1 MPVRARPVSTG
12 RAPRPKPRMMT
23 GSGLTVAEA
32 AGDARPARRVQPLIR
47 VGLAHASSLPGLSSS
62 GTRGVSPR
70 RRPGTPAGAKT
81 YGRPGKR
88 MAGPGGNVGSM
99 GNTGQVTYSPGD
111 TERWAAEPPK
121 RAGRTEFQR
130 DRARVL
136 HSSALRRLAA
146 KTQVVRAGSGDF
158 PRTRLTHT
166 LECAQIGRELG
177 AALGCDPDLVDAA
190 CLAHDL
196 GHPPFGHNG
205 ESALAALADPGGL
218 LACGGFEGNAQ
229 SLRLL
234 TRLEPKVPGA
244 GLNLTRATLDA
255 ALKYPWLA
263 PAPGRAGDVPAAP
276 GEDLPGENPGLH
288 APAKYGAYQSDRA
301 VFDWVRGGVP
311 GHRRCL
317 EAQVMDWADDVA
329 YSVHDVED
337 GLQAGL
343 VSMKS
348 LNDHS
353 ERARVCAVALAYYC
367 PPGWGVTA
375 AELETVFAEFMR
387 LDCWQFSFDGGPAAL
402 AAAKNLT
409 SELVGRLCQAAQD
422 GTRGAAGAAPLSRY
436 DADLAVPRRQLLE
449 CALLKAVA
457 AHYVMSQPRAV
468 AEQARER
475 DVITELALAIE
486 RGAPATL
493 DPVFQPAWDGAAD
506 DAERHRVV
514 IDQLASLTDTSAL
527 AWHARLA

>member
-1 MPVRARPVSTG
+1 V
-12 RAPRPKPRMMT
+12 
-23 GSGLTVAEA
+23 
-32 AGDARPARRVQPLIR
+32 
-47 VGLAHASSLPGLSSS
+47 
-62 GTRGVSPR
+62 
-70 RRPGTPAGAKT
+70 
-81 YGRPGKR
+81 
-88 MAGPGGNVGSM
+88 
-99 GNTGQVTYSPGD
+99 
-111 TERWAAEPPK
+111 AEPPK

-158 PRTRLTHT
+158 PRTRLTHS
-166 LECAQIGRELG
+166 LECAQVGREVG

-205 ESALAALADPGGL
+205 ESALAALADPGGA

-234 TRLEPKVPGA
+234 TRLEPKIPEA

-255 ALKYPWLA
+255 ALKYPWTPLVSRGDVPPPVSQMA
-263 PAPGRAGDVPAAP
+263 GRAGPMPKSATVSGPPSGTDTPE
-276 GEDLPGENPGLH
+276 EDIADRPNVTLH
-288 APAKYGAYQSDRA
+288 LPAKYGAYQSDIS
-301 VFDWVRGGVP
+301 VFEWIRCGAP
-311 GHRRCL
+311 TRRRCL

-343 VSMKS
+343 VSLKD
-348 LNDHS
+348 LADPA
-353 ERARVCAVALAYYC
+353 ERARVSAVALTYYC
-367 PPGWGVTA
+367 PPSWGVTT
-375 AELETVFAEFMR
+375 AELETVFAEFIR
-387 LDCWQFSFDGGPAAL
+387 LDCWQFSFDGGPASL

-422 GTRGAAGAAPLSRY
+422 GTRAVAGPAPLSRY
-436 DADLAVPRRQLLE
+436 AADLVVPRRQLLE

-457 AHYVMSQPRAV
+457 AHYVMSRRDAM

-475 DVITELALAIE
+475 EVITELALALA
-486 RGAPATL
+486 RSAPATL
-493 DPVFQPAWDGAAD
+493 DPVFQPAWDSAAD
-506 DAERHRVV
+506 DAERRRVI
-514 IDQLASLTDTSAL
+514 IDQIASLTDTSAL
-527 AWHARLA
+527 AWHARLT

>member
-1 MPVRARPVSTG
+1 
-12 RAPRPKPRMMT
+12 
-23 GSGLTVAEA
+23 
-32 AGDARPARRVQPLIR
+32 
-47 VGLAHASSLPGLSSS
+47 
-62 GTRGVSPR
+62 
-70 RRPGTPAGAKT
+70 
-81 YGRPGKR
+81 
-88 MAGPGGNVGSM
+88 
-99 GNTGQVTYSPGD
+99 VTYSPGD

-130 DRARVL
+130 DRARVM
-136 HSSALRRLAA
+136 HSAALRRLAA

-158 PRTRLTHT
+158 PRTRLTHS

-205 ESALAALADPGGL
+205 EAALAALAGPGGP

-255 ALKYPWLA
+255 ALKYPWVA
-263 PAPGRAGDVPAAP
+263 RPADPATSPYPAAP
-276 GEDLPGENPGLH
+276 AGPAGRRAAGAGLYRVV
-288 APAKYGAYQSDRA
+288 KYGAYESDA
-301 VFDWVRGGVP
+301 AAFAWVRSDAP
-311 GHRRCL
+311 GRRRCL

-343 VSMKS
+343 VSIKN
-348 LNDHS
+348 LTDRG
-353 ERARVCAVALAYYC
+353 ERSDICAVALAHYC
-367 PPGWGVTA
+367 QPGWDVTA
-375 AELETVFAEFMR
+375 AELESVFAAFIQ
-387 LDCWQFSFDGGPAAL
+387 LDCWQFSFDGGPASF

-409 SELVGRLCQAAQD
+409 SELVGRLCNGAEEETRAAS
-422 GTRGAAGAAPLSRY
+422 GPAPLSRY
-436 DADLAVPRRQLLE
+436 GADLLVPRGQLLE

-457 AHYVMSQPRAV
+457 AHYVMSRPPAV

-475 DVITELALAIE
+475 DVITELALAVL

-493 DPVFQPAWDGAAD
+493 EPIFQPAWDSAAD
-506 DAERHRVV
+506 DQQRHRVV

-527 AWHARLA
+527 AWHDRLA

>member
-1 MPVRARPVSTG
+1 
-12 RAPRPKPRMMT
+12 
-23 GSGLTVAEA
+23 
-32 AGDARPARRVQPLIR
+32 
-47 VGLAHASSLPGLSSS
+47 
-62 GTRGVSPR
+62 
-70 RRPGTPAGAKT
+70 
-81 YGRPGKR
+81 
-88 MAGPGGNVGSM
+88 
-99 GNTGQVTYSPGD
+99 VTYRPGD
-111 TERWAAEPPK
+111 TDRWAAEPPK

-158 PRTRLTHT
+158 PRTRLTHS

-205 ESALAALADPGGL
+205 ESALAALADAGGA

-234 TRLEPKVPGA
+234 TRLEPKVAGA

-255 ALKYPWLA
+255 ALKYPWFPEPA
-263 PAPGRAGDVPAAP
+263 PAASPAP
-276 GEDLPGENPGLH
+276 ENVTLH
-288 APAKYGAYQSDRA
+288 LPAKYGAYRCDA
-301 VFDWVRGGVP
+301 PAFDWVRAGAP
-311 GHRRCL
+311 GRRRCL

-343 VSMKS
+343 VSLKN
-348 LNDHS
+348 LRDRS
-353 ERARVCAVALAYYC
+353 EQAGVSAVALAHYC
-367 PPGWGVTA
+367 SPEWAVTT
-375 AELETVFAEFMR
+375 AELEAVFAEFIR
-387 LDCWQFSFDGGPAAL
+387 LDCWQFNFDGGPAAL
-402 AAAKNLT
+402 VAAKNLT
-409 SELVGRLCQAAQD
+409 SELVGRLCQAAED
-422 GTRGAAGAAPLSRY
+422 GTRAAAGPDPLSRY
-436 DADLAVPRRQLLE
+436 DADVVVPRRQLLE

-457 AHYVMSQPRAV
+457 AHYVMTRRDAV
-468 AEQARER
+468 TEQARER
-475 DVITELALAIE
+475 EVITELALAVE

-506 DAERHRVV
+506 DQERRRVI

-527 AWHARLA
+527 AWHDRLT